1 MVQDVNS
8 SIEISSRPAEEEFKN
23 VPFEVIRESIASLV
37 ESRST
42 ITTGRNAETQIA
54 LGTRLSWLLQL
65 YWEARASLS
74 KLVERHVSLPQTPR
88 LLVLPIA
95 AIAGVVFLV
104 WCTRRRSLLAQF
116 LVLLAMGVSMSFL
129 LLMIV
134 QLPEYRSW
142 LATLLVLMVFIASP
156 VAVRI
161 FLKSLANEENEQAD
175 EAHK

>member
-1 MVQDVNS
+1 M
-8 SIEISSRPAEEEFKN
+8 
-23 VPFEVIRESIASLV
+23 
-37 ESRST
+37 
-42 ITTGRNAETQIA
+42 
-54 LGTRLSWLLQL
+54 
-65 YWEARASLS
+65 
-74 KLVERHVSLPQTPR
+74 SLPQTPR